1 MSVSAVVPEKLRGN
15 KKCDQEEEKE
25 EEKEKQHTFGFL
37 PRDAMHRCSTK
48 TAKHRITQTTPHD
61 TPGTPVF

>member
-37 PRDAMHRCSTK
+37 PRDAMHPRY
-48 TAKHRITQTTPHD
+48 
-61 TPGTPVF
+61 